1 MILNMICTFDSST
14 LQHIVT
20 NLLSSN
26 PYVIVISLDFSK
38 AFDRPTVRHSTLLSK
53 IAQLNLPDHIYNW
66 LVDFFA
72 GHSHCTSFSDQI
84 SEFAS
89 INASII
95 QGSAIMLSMQE
106 TSKLSLRVISSASMQ
121 MIRI

>member
-1 MILNMICTFDSST
+1 MHGED
-14 LQHIVT
+14 
-20 NLLSSN
+20 
-26 PYVIVISLDFSK
+26 
-38 AFDRPTVRHSTLLSK
+38 SK

-95 QGSAIMLSMQE
+95 QGSAIGPATYVVNAEDLKAV
-106 TSKLSLRVISSASMQ
+106 TPGNFLCKYADDTYLIVPAI
-121 MIRI
+121 